1 MFSILTLKYK
11 IFDHKEYNFSFYL
24 NQDFSFDTL
33 LYSGDYEVCNHI
45 HASTFLQDTEENI
58 FSSNISSQLDH
69 QISLLKTYLITTMSK
84 RIMLMI
90 IKKVVVDA
98 FIIWYSKESI
108 MILFERNYRN
118 VMWCNLNYK
127 LISAI
132 FSRISLGSQANL
144 KAYII

>member
-90 IKKVVVDA
+90 IKKIVVDA

>member
-90 IKKVVVDA
+90 IKKIVVDA

-118 VMWCNLNYK
+118 VMWCNLNYN

>member
-33 LYSGDYEVCNHI
+33 LYSDDYEVCNHI
-45 HASTFLQDTEENI
+45 HASTFLQDTEKNI
-58 FSSNISSQLDH
+58 FSSNISSQMDH
-69 QISLLKTYLITTMSK
+69 LIFLLKIYLITAMSK
-84 RIMLMI
+84 RIVLMI
-90 IKKVVVDA
+90 IKKIVIDA

-108 MILFERNYRN
+108 MILLERNYWN

-127 LISAI
+127 LIVAK
-132 FSRISLGSQANL
+132 F
-144 KAYII
+144 K